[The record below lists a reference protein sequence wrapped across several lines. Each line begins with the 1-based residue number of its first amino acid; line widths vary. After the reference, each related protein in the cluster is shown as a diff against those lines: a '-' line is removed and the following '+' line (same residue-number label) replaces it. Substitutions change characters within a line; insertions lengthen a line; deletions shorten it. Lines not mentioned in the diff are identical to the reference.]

1 MRLPQI
7 AAAMWLQTASRAVL
21 NLISTRGLTRPFA
34 PKFAPFPQVKYL
46 HVHDGTKQ
54 PDAEVKTESEGSSA
68 PDQLTPGAQN
78 GDIDAKIALE
88 SNLAKDKDVHTAA
101 PRYSRGKHPNSAAN
115 QLRYNEEQRA
125 LGWPKLKAR
134 NEQQRALGWPK
145 LKAGREKFQQEQR
158 ALGSQNAWQGVKK
171 AVEAQRA
178 AGFPHQKALA
188 EKQRAA
194 GWHSLKAYH
203 EKARAEGYKIAE
215 VHHAKLSR
223 DMAAANER
231 KLAEDPTFQ
240 PLPLPVLGS
249 RAAPTRINKRGTVL
263 CPHRG
268 CRSQFSDEKKLKTH
282 LINKHNEGHS
292 EEAPHKCDFAGCN
305 LSFETKAKAR
315 RHFKYVHTLPT
326 AKCPLCDRVI
336 CNKYRL
342 EYHLREIHG
351 QP

>member
-54 PDAEVKTESEGSSA
+54 PDAEVKPESEGSSA

-88 SNLAKDKDVHTAA
+88 FNLAKDKDVHTAA

-203 EKARAEGYKIAE
+203 EKARAKATRSPKCTMPNCLVIWQLPTSANSRKIL
-215 VHHAKLSR
+215 HSNRCPSR
-223 DMAAANER
+223 
-231 KLAEDPTFQ
+231 FW
-240 PLPLPVLGS
+240 VLGRRLQELTNGGLCYALIGDVVRS
-249 RAAPTRINKRGTVL
+249 SQTKR
-263 CPHRG
+263 
-268 CRSQFSDEKKLKTH
+268 
-282 LINKHNEGHS
+282 N
-292 EEAPHKCDFAGCN
+292 
-305 LSFETKAKAR
+305 
-315 RHFKYVHTLPT
+315 
-326 AKCPLCDRVI
+326 
-336 CNKYRL
+336 
-342 EYHLREIHG
+342 
-351 QP
+351 